1 MWRLR
6 KTDAPCLQVMSAV
19 LSVTDIALRCSQGT
33 RRSQLDVQKFQE
45 GYMCK
50 SCFREIERL
59 SVHEKQARELKGA
72 TNTSLPSLAHQTLCL
87 SSGIQVS
94 SSKASSSE
102 LETPA
107 MLTACCLDPTRV
119 AQEIQV
125 IIDQVEKSG
134 DLIGR
139 DKILLPAQL
148 RVRDATR
155 PFPL

>member
-107 MLTACCLDPTRV
+107 MLTACQTKCELPSRSRGLFAWTLLAWRKKFRSLLIKWKKV
-119 AQEIQV
+119 AI
-125 IIDQVEKSG
+125 
-134 DLIGR
+134 
-139 DKILLPAQL
+139 
-148 RVRDATR
+148 
-155 PFPL
+155 